1 MAGIYHGGI
10 LLTLHIG
17 GKFNT
22 VTCIGVL
29 ENYMANG
36 LFAARRNRNVRKKM
50 RYKSKDY
57 VLRLKRRTEKK
68 DLLEGAPM
76 GRGIVLQKVG
86 IESKQ
91 PNSAIRKC
99 VRIQI
104 IKNGKLAT
112 AFLPGDGALNYVDE
126 HDEVTIEG
134 IHGPRSR
141 SMGDIPGVRYKVNAV
156 NGTPLKLLVLGKV
169 QKQMR

>member
-1 MAGIYHGGI
+1 MP
-10 LLTLHIG
+10 
-17 GKFNT
+17 K
-22 VTCIGVL
+22 
-29 ENYMANG
+29 G
-36 LFAARRNRNVRKKM
+36 LFTAGSLRKKRKKA
-50 RYKSKDY
+50 RYQSKDY
-57 VLRLKRRTEKK
+57 QLRLKRRREKK

-99 VRIQI
+99 VRVQL
-104 IKNGKLAT
+104 IKNGRLAT

-126 HDEVTIEG
+126 HDEVLIEG

-141 SMGDIPGVRYKVNAV
+141 SMGDIPGVRYKVSKV
-156 NGTPLKLLVLGKV
+156 NDVPLKLLVLGKA
-169 QKQMR
+169 QKAMR

>member
-1 MAGIYHGGI
+1 MF
-10 LLTLHIG
+10 T
-17 GKFNT
+17 
-22 VTCIGVL
+22 
-29 ENYMANG
+29 
-36 LFAARRNRNVRKKM
+36 ARIKKKQRKKM
-50 RYKSKDY
+50 RKKSKDY

-99 VRIQI
+99 VRVQI

-126 HDEVTIEG
+126 HDEVMIEG

-141 SMGDIPGVRYKVNAV
+141 SMGDIPGVRYKVSQV
-156 NGTPLKLLVLGKV
+156 NGVPLKLLVLGKA

>member
-1 MAGIYHGGI
+1 MG
-10 LLTLHIG
+10 
-17 GKFNT
+17 
-22 VTCIGVL
+22 
-29 ENYMANG
+29 NG
-36 LFAARRNRNVRKKM
+36 LFAARQMRKKRKKA

-76 GRGIVLQKVG
+76 GKGIVLQKVG

-99 VRIQI
+99 VRIQL

-112 AFLPGDGALNYVDE
+112 AFLPGDGALNQVDE
-126 HDEVTIEG
+126 HDQVTIEG
-134 IHGPRSR
+134 IHGPRAR
-141 SMGDIPGVRYKVNAV
+141 SMGDIPGVRFKVSKVNGV
-156 NGTPLKLLVLGKV
+156 PLKLLVLGKR
-169 QKQMR
+169 QKAIR

>member
-1 MAGIYHGGI
+1 
-10 LLTLHIG
+10 
-17 GKFNT
+17 
-22 VTCIGVL
+22 
-29 ENYMANG
+29 MANG
-36 LFAARRNRNVRKKM
+36 LYAARRKKKIRKKM

-57 VLRLKRRTEKK
+57 TLRLKRRTEKK

-99 VRIQI
+99 VRVQL
-104 IKNGKLAT
+104 IKNGRLVT

-141 SMGDIPGVRYKVNAV
+141 SMGDIPGVRYKVSQV
-156 NGTPLKLLVLGKV
+156 NGTPLDLLVIGKV
-169 QKQMR
+169 QKSIR

>member
-1 MAGIYHGGI
+1 MG
-10 LLTLHIG
+10 
-17 GKFNT
+17 
-22 VTCIGVL
+22 
-29 ENYMANG
+29 NG
-36 LFAARRNRNVRKKM
+36 LFTARLKRKQRRKA

-57 VLRLKRRTEKK
+57 VLKLKRRTEKR

-99 VRIQI
+99 VRIQL

-112 AFLPGDGALNYVDE
+112 AFLPGDGALNHIDE

-134 IHGPRSR
+134 IHGPRAR
-141 SMGDIPGVRYKVNAV
+141 SMGDIPGVRYKVSKV
-156 NGTPLKLLVLGKV
+156 NGVPLNLLVLGKR
-169 QKQMR
+169 QKASR

>member
-1 MAGIYHGGI
+1 
-10 LLTLHIG
+10 
-17 GKFNT
+17 
-22 VTCIGVL
+22 
-29 ENYMANG
+29 MANG
-36 LFAARRNRNVRKKM
+36 LYAARRNKKVRQKM

-57 VLRLKRRTEKK
+57 TLRLKRRTEKR
-68 DLLEGAPM
+68 DLLQGAPM

-99 VRIQI
+99 VRVQL
-104 IKNGKLAT
+104 IKNGRLVT

-141 SMGDIPGVRYKVNAV
+141 SMGDIPGVRYKVSQV
-156 NGTPLKLLVLGKV
+156 NGTPLSLLVIGKV
-169 QKQMR
+169 QKSMR